1 MLTYLRKILQ
11 IIFDHRFYFLA
22 TKYPHVL
29 KSQHKYSRKKNGE
42 KTKKEEKKKNI
53 NYREFQDHLLTHM
66 TRRLRDDKETSY
78 LMFLYNEVVKK
89 QVKETSYL
97 LYLVCR
103 VNFV

>member
-1 MLTYLRKILQ
+1 MEKKLRNK
-11 IIFDHRFYFLA
+11 
-22 TKYPHVL
+22 
-29 KSQHKYSRKKNGE
+29 E
-42 KTKKEEKKKNI
+42 TKKEEKKENI

-89 QVKETSYL
+89 QIKETSYY
-97 LYLVCR
+97 LYLVRR